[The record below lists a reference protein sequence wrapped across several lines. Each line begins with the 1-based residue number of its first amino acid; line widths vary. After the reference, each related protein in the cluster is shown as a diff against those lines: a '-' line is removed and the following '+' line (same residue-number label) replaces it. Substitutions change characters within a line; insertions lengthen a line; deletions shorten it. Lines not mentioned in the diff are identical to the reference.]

1 MVIIDTRDNPETPE
15 RTILGY
21 DLFRTCLACPQQY
34 DVYLNDKE
42 VGYLRLR
49 HGSFRADCPYGTTVY
64 YTEDSKGD
72 GIFEEDE
79 EEFFLTEA
87 IKAIHA
93 HLNP

>member
-1 MVIIDTRDNPETPE
+1 MVTINPESPPEAPE

-21 DLFRTCLACPQQY
+21 DLYRTCTLCPQQY
-34 DVYLNDKE
+34 DVFLGKNK

-49 HGSFRADCPYGTTVY
+49 HGHFRADCPYGNTVY
-64 YTEDSKGD
+64 ETSDCEGD
-72 GIFEEDE
+72 GGFELDE

-87 IKAIHA
+87 IKAIHK